1 MDMGHEFVDPFTTA
15 TIGVAGPLGAAT
27 HIAKGGS
34 ILGGLTLGAGKGA
47 AAGALSEA
55 AEPLNYAVA
64 GMTYPY
70 AEGFGAFKAPSQPAA
85 NKEEYSQKQAESD
98 RSIEGIRQARSMLK
112 RP

>member
-1 MDMGHEFVDPFTTA
+1 
-15 TIGVAGPLGAAT
+15 
-27 HIAKGGS
+27 
-34 ILGGLTLGAGKGA
+34 
-47 AAGALSEA
+47 LSEA

-85 NKEEYSQKQAESD
+85 NKEEYLQKQAGSD
-98 RSIEGIRQARSMLK
+98 RAIADTIRQARSMLK